1 MAAVN
6 IRHLLKVK
14 INIIRLLLL
23 RRRRKRL
30 EKYKER
36 FSVRR
41 IYPERKQKGEYH
53 LLVKELM
60 LYDEEYF
67 FHCFRMSPTTL
78 EKLLSWIG
86 PLLKRAS
93 TKMREAIS
101 PSERLCVCLRYL
113 VTGDAQVTIAAS
125 YRMSAAVVGRIINDT
140 CEVLWNTLIEKGYLK
155 NPSTPEEWKSISK
168 DFEKFW
174 NFPNCI
180 GAIDGKHVLIQAPA
194 NSGSAY
200 FNYKKTFSIVL
211 MAVCNA
217 KYQFTLADIGDIE
230 RQSDGSVYG
239 SSHLGYAI
247 ENSKLNVPS
256 PTKLPNS
263 EKLSHALCASC
274 WWCIWLKN
282 THDEAIPD
290 PKPVSPSTCAC
301 GIAASRFRIF
311 RRPIVANLQKVTL
324 VTKAVIAL
332 HNFLMV
338 TNSSTNSKYCPRNY
352 IDQDGP
358 SGFRAGD
365 WRSETNSGMGL
376 QPISKTGSNNYSK
389 DAASVREGY
398 QEYFVSEGVVEWQW
412 ELVSPQASAMTP
424 SWTD

>member
-30 EKYKER
+30 EKYKKR

-41 IYPERKQKGEYH
+41 IYAEREQKGKYH

-67 FHCFRMSPTTL
+67 FHCFRMSPTTF

-217 KYQFTLADIGDIE
+217 KYQFTLVDIGDIG

-247 ENSKLNVPS
+247 ENNKLNVFQVLPS
-256 PTKLPNS
+256 YPTQRK
-263 EKLSHALCASC
+263 SC
-274 WWCIWLKN
+274 PMC
-282 THDEAIPD
+282 
-290 PKPVSPSTCAC
+290 
-301 GIAASRFRIF
+301 
-311 RRPIVANLQKVTL
+311 
-324 VTKAVIAL
+324 
-332 HNFLMV
+332 
-338 TNSSTNSKYCPRNY
+338 
-352 IDQDGP
+352 
-358 SGFRAGD
+358 
-365 WRSETNSGMGL
+365 
-376 QPISKTGSNNYSK
+376 
-389 DAASVREGY
+389 
-398 QEYFVSEGVVEWQW
+398 
-412 ELVSPQASAMTP
+412 
-424 SWTD
+424 